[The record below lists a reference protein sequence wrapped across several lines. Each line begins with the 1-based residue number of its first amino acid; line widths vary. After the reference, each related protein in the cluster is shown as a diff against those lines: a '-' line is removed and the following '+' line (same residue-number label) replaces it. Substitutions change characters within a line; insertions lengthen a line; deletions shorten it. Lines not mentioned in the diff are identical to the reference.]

1 MPITD
6 GTAKEARLRTMTSV
20 AAARMAGR
28 RTGSVIRTSVR
39 KFDAP
44 HTFDDSSSETSNA
57 DIAGAMTR
65 YAMGRSRSPST
76 RIIPWSV

>member
-1 MPITD
+1 MPITE

-20 AAARMAGR
+20 AAARIAGR
-28 RTGSVIRTSVR
+28 RTGRVTRMSVR
-39 KFDAP
+39 RFAAP
-44 HTFDDSSSETSNA
+44 QTREDSSRETSKA